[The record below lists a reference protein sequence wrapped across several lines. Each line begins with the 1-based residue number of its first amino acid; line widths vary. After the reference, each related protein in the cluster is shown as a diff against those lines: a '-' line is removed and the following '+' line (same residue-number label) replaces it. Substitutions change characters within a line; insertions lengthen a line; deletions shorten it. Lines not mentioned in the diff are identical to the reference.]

1 MRSFFDPETIRLGCE
16 IGRAMTDASTK
27 RTREAIARGE
37 TPDLVGA
44 LTAND
49 LLNWIENAK
58 AKKARRQNNRTK
70 EATE

>member
-16 IGRAMTDASTK
+16 IGRAMTEASTK

-58 AKKARRQNNRTK
+58 AKKARRQRTQTK
-70 EATE
+70 EVAQ